1 MMSSG
6 FTNAPITRTL
16 IIASITLSILASLTD
31 NKPFLPLSIR
41 PHLVSYAQFW
51 RLLSWP
57 VAYTSSSSVLFSS
70 MTLYNLRIIERLWSS
85 RKFLSFIVS
94 TAVYTTLL
102 PPLALVI
109 LHIISLG
116 RINTLPSGPT
126 AVVFALLAQYHAAIP
141 YSYKYNIS
149 WPLPPSTNPSSSTP
163 NASSSSGVILTSKA
177 TTYLLPLQLAL
188 SSLPGSAIA
197 AAIGWLVGY
206 AYRLDLLPGATTWRV
221 PDLAG
226 KRKERERFEGLRR
239 RMEGEVGAGTGTDNA
254 AAGTTAGG
262 ARRRGVAG
270 SILDQF
276 RGVF

>member
-1 MMSSG
+1 MSSG

-16 IIASITLSILASLTD
+16 IIASITLSILISLTD
-31 NKPFLPLSIR
+31 TKPFLPLSIR
-41 PHLVSYAQFW
+41 PHLVHYTQFW
-51 RLLSWP
+51 RLLTWP
-57 VAYTSSSSVLFSS
+57 LAYTSSSSVLFSS
-70 MTLYNLRIIERLWSS
+70 MTLYNLRTIERLWGS
-85 RKFLSFIVS
+85 RKFLSFILS
-94 TAVYTTLL
+94 TAAYTTLL
-102 PPLALVI
+102 PPLALMT
-109 LHIISLG
+109 LHVLSLG

-126 AVVFALLAQYHAAIP
+126 ALVFALLVQYHAAVP

-149 WPLPPSTNPSSSTP
+149 WPSPTSSSSTSS
-163 NASSSSGVILTSKA
+163 NAASSSAVILTSKA

-197 AAIGWLVGY
+197 ATTGWLVGY
-206 AYRLDLLPGATTWRV
+206 AYRLDLLPGAATWRV

-239 RMEGEVGAGTGTDNA
+239 RMEGEVGAGTGADA
-254 AAGTTAGG
+254 VGGDTAGG
-262 ARRRGVAG
+262 QGQARRRGVAG